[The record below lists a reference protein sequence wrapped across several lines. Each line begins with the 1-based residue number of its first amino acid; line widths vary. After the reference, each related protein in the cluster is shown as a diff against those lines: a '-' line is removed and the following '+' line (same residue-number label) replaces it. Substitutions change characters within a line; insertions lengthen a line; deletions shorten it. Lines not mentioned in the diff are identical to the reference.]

1 MFSSIDLLE
10 QWCVDR
16 AAAGQKILGLCAPPG
31 SGKSWLASQLQT
43 RLSLVTISLDDF
55 YWPQPQ
61 LQQYQRGL
69 PGSHDLPLLKQV
81 LADFRQYGKAMA
93 PCFVKEL
100 AAGAGDRQG
109 QRLLV
114 GDLLLLEGWCVG
126 ARGVPTLQPYQPI
139 WLQLDGLLLLRPPSY
154 GRVMRWRLQ
163 AEAKQRR
170 HGGGALTAK
179 QVAAMVL
186 AFYGHL
192 PAEKCFA
199 PLWQQPQLPTWQL
212 QLNHQRQPLGPIEV
226 VC

>member
-1 MFSSIDLLE
+1 LFSSIDLLE

>member
-16 AAAGQKILGLCAPPG
+16 ASAGQKILGLCAPPG
-31 SGKSWLASQLQT
+31 SGKSWLASQLQIK
-43 RLSLVTISLDDF
+43 LSLASLSLDDL

-81 LADFRQYGKAMA
+81 LADFRQHGKAMA
-93 PCFVKEL
+93 PCFVKGL

-109 QRLLV
+109 QRPLV

-126 ARGVPTLQPYQPI
+126 ARGVPTLQPYQAI
-139 WLQLDGLLLLRPPSY
+139 WQQLDGLLLLRPPSY

-163 AEAKQRR
+163 AEAKQRQQ
-170 HGGGALTAK
+170 GGGALSAK

-212 QLNHQRQPLGPIEV
+212 RLNHQRQPLGPIEV

>member
-16 AAAGQKILGLCAPPG
+16 ASAGQKILGLCAPPG

-43 RLSLVTISLDDF
+43 RLGLVSLSLDDF

-81 LADFRQYGKAMA
+81 LADFRQHGKAIA
-93 PCFVKEL
+93 PCFVKGL

-109 QRLLV
+109 QRLLA
-114 GDLLLLEGWCVG
+114 GDLLLLEGWCVA
-126 ARGVPTLQPYQPI
+126 ARGVPTLLPYQPL
-139 WLQLDGLLLLRPPSY
+139 WQQLDGLLLLRPPSY

-170 HGGGALTAK
+170 QGGGALTAL
-179 QVAAMVL
+179 QVAAMVH

-212 QLNHQRQPLGPIEV
+212 QLNHQRQPLGPIEI

>member
-16 AAAGQKILGLCAPPG
+16 SAAGQKILGLCAPPG
-31 SGKSWLASQLQT
+31 SGKSWLASQLQI
-43 RLSLVTISLDDF
+43 RLSVASLSLDDL

-81 LADFRQYGKAMA
+81 LADFRQHGKAMA
-93 PCFVKEL
+93 PCFVKGL

-109 QRLLV
+109 QRPLV

-126 ARGVPTLQPYQPI
+126 ARGVPTLQPYQPL
-139 WLQLDGLLLLRPPSY
+139 WQQLDGLLLLRPPSY

-170 HGGGALTAK
+170 QGGGALTAK

-192 PAEKCFA
+192 PAGKCFA

>member
-31 SGKSWLASQLQT
+31 SGKSWLASQLQI
-43 RLSLVTISLDDF
+43 RLSVASLSLDDL

-81 LADFRQYGKAMA
+81 LADFRQHGKAMA
-93 PCFVKEL
+93 PCFVKGL

-109 QRLLV
+109 QRPLV

-126 ARGVPTLQPYQPI
+126 ARGLPTLQPYQAI
-139 WLQLDGLLLLRPPSY
+139 WQQLDGLLLLRPPSY

-163 AEAKQRR
+163 AEAKQRQQ
-170 HGGGALTAK
+170 GGGCLNSQAGGSHGAGFLWPSTCGKMFCTVVATTPITNLAATA
-179 QVAAMVL
+179 
-186 AFYGHL
+186 
-192 PAEKCFA
+192 
-199 PLWQQPQLPTWQL
+199 QPPKATAWA
-212 QLNHQRQPLGPIEV
+212 N
-226 VC
+226 

>member
-31 SGKSWLASQLQT
+31 SGKSWLASQLQI
-43 RLSLVTISLDDF
+43 RLSLASLSLDDL

-81 LADFRQYGKAMA
+81 LADFRQHGKAMA
-93 PCFVKEL
+93 PCFVKGL
-100 AAGAGDRQG
+100 VAGAGDRQG
-109 QRLLV
+109 QRPLV

-126 ARGVPTLQPYQPI
+126 ARGVPTLQPYQAI
-139 WLQLDGLLLLRPPSY
+139 WQQLDGLLLLRPPSY

-163 AEAKQRR
+163 AEAKQRQQ
-170 HGGGALTAK
+170 GGGALSAK

-192 PAEKCFA
+192 PAGKCFA

>member
-31 SGKSWLASQLQT
+31 SGKSWLASQLQS

-199 PLWQQPQLPTWQL
+199 PLWQKPQLPTWQL

>member
-139 WLQLDGLLLLRPPSY
+139 WLQLDGILLLRPPSY

>member
-31 SGKSWLASQLQT
+31 SGKSWLASQLQI
-43 RLSLVTISLDDF
+43 RLSLASLSLDDL

-81 LADFRQYGKAMA
+81 LADFRQHGKAMA
-93 PCFVKEL
+93 PCFVKGL

-109 QRLLV
+109 QRPLV

-126 ARGVPTLQPYQPI
+126 ARGVPALQPYQAI
-139 WLQLDGLLLLRPPSY
+139 WQQLDGLLLLRPPSY

-163 AEAKQRR
+163 AEAKQRQQ
-170 HGGGALTAK
+170 GGGALTAK

-212 QLNHQRQPLGPIEV
+212 RLNHQRQPLGPIEV

>member
-16 AAAGQKILGLCAPPG
+16 SAAGQKILGLCAPPG
-31 SGKSWLASQLQT
+31 SGKSWLASQLQI
-43 RLSLVTISLDDF
+43 RLSVASLSLDDL

-81 LADFRQYGKAMA
+81 LADFRQHGKAMA
-93 PCFVKEL
+93 PCFVKGL

-126 ARGVPTLQPYQPI
+126 ARGVPTLQPYQPL
-139 WLQLDGLLLLRPPSY
+139 WQQLDGLLLLRPPSY

-163 AEAKQRR
+163 AEAKQRQQ
-170 HGGGALTAK
+170 GGGALSAK

-212 QLNHQRQPLGPIEV
+212 RLNHQRQPLGPIEV

>member
-16 AAAGQKILGLCAPPG
+16 SAAGQKILGLCAPPG
-31 SGKSWLASQLQT
+31 SGKSWLASQLQI
-43 RLSLVTISLDDF
+43 RLSLASLSLDDL

-81 LADFRQYGKAMA
+81 LADFRQHGKAMA
-93 PCFVKEL
+93 PCFVKGL

-109 QRLLV
+109 QRPLV

-126 ARGVPTLQPYQPI
+126 ARGVPTLQPYQPL
-139 WLQLDGLLLLRPPSY
+139 WQQLDGLLLLRPPSY

-170 HGGGALTAK
+170 QGGGALTAK

-192 PAEKCFA
+192 PAGKCFA

>member
-31 SGKSWLASQLQT
+31 SGKSWLASQLQI
-43 RLSLVTISLDDF
+43 RLSLASLSLDDL

-81 LADFRQYGKAMA
+81 LADFRQHGKAMA
-93 PCFVKEL
+93 PCFVKGL

-109 QRLLV
+109 QRPLV

-126 ARGVPTLQPYQPI
+126 ARGVPTLQPYQPL
-139 WLQLDGLLLLRPPSY
+139 WQQLDGLLLLRPPSY
-154 GRVMRWRLQ
+154 GRVTRWRLQ

-170 HGGGALTAK
+170 QGGGALTAK

-212 QLNHQRQPLGPIEV
+212 RLNHQRQPLGPIEV